1 MRAYAHRLLVRL
13 TASVAALFVV
23 SAVTA
28 SSALAGMPLSI
39 HGVFPGRAAG
49 MDALAIGLYAVAGFG
64 LFAVIVAWSVISSRR
79 DRRMEPAAPIVKLR
93 DDSSA
98 TRKAA

>member
-1 MRAYAHRLLVRL
+1 MRTYAHRLLVRL
-13 TASVAALFVV
+13 TASVVALFVV

-28 SSALAGMPLSI
+28 SSALAGVPSSI
-39 HGVFPGRAAG
+39 RGVFPGRAAG
-49 MDALAIGLYAVAGFG
+49 MDALAIGLYAVAGLG

-79 DRRMEPAAPIVKLR
+79 DRRLEAAAPIVKLR

-98 TRKAA
+98 ARKAA